1 MHDENK
7 LAEVTEKENKTKKI
21 FTIKQKQLKM
31 LPESEKKKKKVLDQS
46 LQAFPILKLEA
57 TAKCECPS
65 DLSIPNTVF
74 YMRQNQ

>member
-31 LPESEKKKKKVLDQS
+31 LPESEKKKKKVLD
-46 LQAFPILKLEA
+46 
-57 TAKCECPS
+57 
-65 DLSIPNTVF
+65 
-74 YMRQNQ
+74 